1 MIRAGRNPGKGVIM
15 AWSNKAARIAEQA
28 NAVDNFLTA
37 LWDAGKIRNVSQ
49 LGHIKDD
56 LGELLIRQVEEARQE
71 LIKTLRE
78 NLVYE
83 IDRME

>member
-1 MIRAGRNPGKGVIM
+1 M
-15 AWSNKAARIAEQA
+15 AWSNKAERIARQA
-28 NAVDNFLTA
+28 SAVDDFLTA

-49 LGHIKDD
+49 LDHIKND
-56 LGELLIRQVEEARQE
+56 LEELLIKQVEEARQE
-71 LIKTLRE
+71 LCKTLRE

>member
-1 MIRAGRNPGKGVIM
+1 M
-15 AWSNKAARIAEQA
+15 AWSNKGERMADQVK
-28 NAVDNFLTA
+28 AVDDFITA

-49 LGHIKDD
+49 LDHIKDD
-56 LGELLIRQVEEARQE
+56 LENLLIKQVEEARQE
-71 LIKTLRE
+71 LCKTLRE

>member
-1 MIRAGRNPGKGVIM
+1 M
-15 AWSNKAARIAEQA
+15 AWSSKDERIKDQRD
-28 NAVDNFLTA
+28 AVDNFLTA

-49 LGHIKDD
+49 LDHIRND
-56 LGELLIRQVEEARQE
+56 LEELLIQQVDEARQE
-71 LIKTLRE
+71 LINTLRE